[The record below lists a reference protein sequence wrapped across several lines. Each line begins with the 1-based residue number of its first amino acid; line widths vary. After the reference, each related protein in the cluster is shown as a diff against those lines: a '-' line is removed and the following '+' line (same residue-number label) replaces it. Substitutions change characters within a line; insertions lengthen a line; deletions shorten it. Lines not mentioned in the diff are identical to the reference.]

1 MSIADESEGR
11 WFWFVVAEPLSW
23 KKHISDPVRSGGFLF
38 DIWAWRLQQE
48 GSEIGGC
55 EKKKKRRGERTM
67 GAVETAVILVVA
79 ILLGWGAIEIACKPC
94 LQTSRSALNRSLD
107 PDYDPDDEIATPYV
121 EAAAPGRAQESS
133 AAFPESPKK
142 PTKFKGESAASSTG
156 FWCSKTLVPISQWW
170 LLFDADRKM
179 QLHAII

>member
-1 MSIADESEGR
+1 
-11 WFWFVVAEPLSW
+11 
-23 KKHISDPVRSGGFLF
+23 
-38 DIWAWRLQQE
+38 LQQE

-142 PTKFKGESAASSTG
+142 PSKFKGESAASSTG
-156 FWCSKTLVPISQWW
+156 F
-170 LLFDADRKM
+170 
-179 QLHAII
+179 